1 MNKFKHKSF
10 INLSVKL
17 NTIYQSCISPV
28 RILKGSAGQGAIN
41 KDRIL
46 IILLKHSK

>member
-17 NTIYQSCISPV
+17 NTIYPV

>member
-17 NTIYQSCISPV
+17 KTFYQPFISLV
-28 RILKGSAGQGAIN
+28 KTLKNATDQGVIN
-41 KDRIL
+41 KD
-46 IILLKHSK
+46 IILYFFKVP